1 MLDYPFAFTA
11 LPLPVP
17 ARGDS
22 MARPSQFERR
32 IRNAIEASIA
42 VKRSLLHNSQIL
54 YGLSQLADSLIHAFE
69 RGNKVL
75 LFGNGG
81 SATDAQHIAAEL
93 VGRFA
98 FDRPALPALS
108 LATNLSAVTA
118 IANDHGFRRVFSRQ
132 IEAFGHP
139 GDVAIAISTSG
150 NSPNVL
156 HAVSVAK
163 KMRMHTSAF
172 TGRSGGK
179 LKSLVDVCLRV
190 PSDDTPRI
198 QECHILLGH
207 ILSEIVEQEL
217 FAPRADARPSRH
229 PRR

>member
-1 MLDYPFAFTA
+1 
-11 LPLPVP
+11 VP
-17 ARGDS
+17 
-22 MARPSQFERR
+22 RPSQFEPRARR
-32 IRNAIEASIA
+32 SIEASIA
-42 VKRSLLHNSQIL
+42 VKRSLLRNPQLFS
-54 YGLSQLADSLIHAFE
+54 GLSELAASLIHAFE

-132 IEAFGHP
+132 IEAFGRP

-156 HAVSVAK
+156 HAVALAR
-163 KMRMHTSAF
+163 KMRMHTAAL

-179 LKSLVDVCLRV
+179 LKSIVDVCLRV
-190 PSDDTPRI
+190 PSGDTPRI

-217 FAPRADARPSRH
+217 FGPGAAARSSRNPRK
-229 PRR
+229 